1 MIWLCLLPGL
11 VIIQYV
17 VLVLLLKKNWKD
29 HSKPETLLPEVS
41 ILLAARNEEKDLP
54 DLLRSFDQ
62 LDYPAEKLQFL
73 IADDQSTDSTAQIIS
88 DWVAR
93 GNNRALISI
102 RKDQVGRFQ
111 KNGKANALAI
121 LSKQATGSFF
131 FFTDADCE
139 VPSGWIREGVSCF
152 EPETGLLI
160 GITQVK
166 GDEFLA
172 KMQELD
178 WWNTLGIVKVVTD
191 LGLPTTGLGNNMVIS
206 REAYEA
212 CGGFEHIPFSV
223 TEDLEISK
231 SIRAAGY
238 RIHHQ
243 VSEKF
248 LNKTKA
254 EKNWTALLRQ
264 RKRWMAGAMTL
275 SFSWKVLLSF
285 QFLAFPALLALI
297 ALDWKLGVGFWGL
310 KILVQALFLS
320 VFSRKSGQKIDVG
333 PLIAFDFYQIW
344 NLSLTILYYFWPGQ
358 IEWKAR
364 KYP

>member
-17 VLVLLLKKNWKD
+17 VLVLLVKKNWKG
-29 HSKPETLLPEVS
+29 HGKPKAFLPEVS

-62 LDYPAEKLQFL
+62 LDYPAEKLQVL
-73 IADDQSTDSTAQIIS
+73 IADDRSTDSTGQIIS

-93 GNNRALISI
+93 SKNRALISI
-102 RKDQVGRFQ
+102 REEQVGLFQ
-111 KNGKANALAI
+111 KNGKANALSI
-121 LSKQATGSFF
+121 LSQEAKGTFF

-139 VPSGWIREGVSCF
+139 VPSSWIKEGIGCF
-152 EPETGLLI
+152 ESNTGLLI

-166 GDEFLA
+166 GDGFLA
-172 KMQELD
+172 KMQGLD

-212 CGGFEHIPFSV
+212 SGGFEHIPFSV

-231 SIRAAGY
+231 SIRAAGFKI
-238 RIHHQ
+238 RHQ

-285 QFLAFPALLALI
+285 QFLVFPALLCLI
-297 ALDWKLGVGFWGL
+297 ALNWKLGVGIWSL
-310 KILVQALFLS
+310 KILFQALFLS
-320 VFSRKSGQKIDVG
+320 VFSRKSGQKIGLG